1 MIEVLILGAIVFILS
16 LIFDKT
22 AKNSKSKIKDKLKMA
37 ISSWWTVIGWG
48 LIILFCIGL
57 FLIICRFLIFGDVAG
72 FFK

>member
-1 MIEVLILGAIVFILS
+1 MIDILILGAIVFILS

-37 ISSWWTVIGWG
+37 ISSWWKVVGWG
-48 LIILFCIGL
+48 LIIVFCIGL
-57 FLIICRFLIFGDVAG
+57 FLILCRFLIFGDVTG

>member
-1 MIEVLILGAIVFILS
+1 MIEVLILGAIFFVLS

-37 ISSWWTVIGWG
+37 SLSWFSVVGWG
-48 LIILFCIGL
+48 IVIIVCVAL
-57 FLIICRFLIFGDVAG
+57 FLIICRFLILGDIKG